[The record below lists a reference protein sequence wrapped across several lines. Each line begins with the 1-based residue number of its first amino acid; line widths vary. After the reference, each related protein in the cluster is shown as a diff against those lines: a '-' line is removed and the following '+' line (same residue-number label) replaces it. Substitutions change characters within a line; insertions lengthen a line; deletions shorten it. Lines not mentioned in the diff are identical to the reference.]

1 MLLLND
7 FLIYFLTKGKM
18 KFLGIAVM
26 DSAIKFK
33 AKFPSGFY
41 KSDLYLYDH
50 RDENILE
57 MHLLDDQN
65 VAATAKNR
73 KI

>member
-1 MLLLND
+1 MLIDYLID
-7 FLIYFLTKGKM
+7 FITKGKM

-26 DSAIKFK
+26 DSATKFK

-41 KSDLYLYDH
+41 KSDLYLYDQ

-65 VAATAKNR
+65 IAATAKNR